1 MILEPVMSS
10 HNHQSINITDTDV
23 DPSIFLMEY
32 MNSVEQSYANNA
44 QNIQDW
50 KRNSLVFS

>member
-44 QNIQDW
+44 QNIQD
-50 KRNSLVFS
+50 